1 MLLGL
6 VLHGILSFAGIPFW
20 PAMDVRSEPEVILP
34 IMGWIHG
41 FRMQLFFLVSGF
53 FTAMMWKKRGGTALV
68 KQRLLRIGIPLVAGA
83 VILFPTM
90 MVLGAWGGDVIAER
104 KEMRAAESQAKPKE
118 KKADQNAER
127 KSDQGL
133 QRLVLTG
140 NYTLV
145 KVALNRGGDV
155 NAKDD
160 SGTPLLTLATLADDR
175 AMIDLLLER
184 GADIE
189 GRGADGG
196 TALMSASFWG
206 REQAAQGL
214 LRAGAEVDAKN
225 KKGET
230 AIYLANL
237 DFELVEYFGKTF
249 GVEVTEKNRAA
260 RERIVKALEDGG
272 AKGDPWGWYKLLAF
286 LPILHHLW
294 FLHYLLWLLAIF
306 LPIALLARNFK
317 GRLPDFLIGVPGCLV
332 WLIPLTWWFQTLM
345 PGEFGPTTAVGF
357 VPWPP
362 LLGYYAIFFFFGAMC
377 FGRGIW
383 EEKVGRYWPLWFLFS
398 LVLGLWGM
406 NLLEEG
412 GEAVPWHANFVW
424 KTIIRI
430 MGFFWAYLGGG
441 DPMPWLASGF
451 AWTTIIA
458 MMGFFRAFL
467 NQGNPKVRYL
477 SDSAYWLYLAHVP
490 LMIAVQILISGWE
503 IPLIIKLAIVIGG
516 VTAVLLVIYEFAIRY
531 TWIGAILNGRKF
543 RVSSPPL
550 PIEKQ
555 DL

>member
-6 VLHGILSFAGIPFW
+6 VLHGILSFSGEPW
-20 PAMDVRSEPEVILP
+20 LAMDVGSEPEVILP
-34 IMGWIHG
+34 IIGWIHG

-83 VILFPTM
+83 VILLPTM
-90 MVLGAWGGDVIAER
+90 IVLAAWGGDVIAER
-104 KEMRAAESQAKPKE
+104 KEMRAEESKAKPKE
-118 KKADQNAER
+118 KKVDQNAER

-133 QRLVLTG
+133 QWLVRTG
-140 NYTLV
+140 NQTLV

-160 SGTPLLTLATLADDR
+160 FGTPLLTLATLEDDGE
-175 AMIDLLLER
+175 MIELLLER

-189 GRGADGG
+189 GRGAEGD
-196 TALMSASFWG
+196 TALMSASFLG
-206 REQAAQGL
+206 TEEAAQAL

-237 DFELVEYFGKTF
+237 DFEHVEYIGKRI
-249 GVEVTEKNRAA
+249 GVEVTEKNRGA
-260 RERIVKALEDGG
+260 RERIVKALKDGG

-383 EEKVGRYWPLWFLFS
+383 EEKVGRYWPLWFMFS

-406 NLLEEG
+406 VLLEEG
-412 GEAVPWHANFVW
+412 GDAV
-424 KTIIRI
+424 
-430 MGFFWAYLGGG
+430 
-441 DPMPWLASGF
+441 PWLASGF
-451 AWTTIIA
+451 AWMTIIA

-477 SDSAYWLYLAHVP
+477 SDSAYWLYLAHLP

-503 IPLIIKLAIVIGG
+503 IPLIFKLVIVIGG

-543 RVSSPPL
+543 RVPPLPL

-555 DL
+555 DV

>member
-6 VLHGILSFAGIPFW
+6 VLHGILSFSGVPIW
-20 PAMDVRSEPEVILP
+20 PAMDVRSSPEVILP
-34 IMGWIHG
+34 IIGWIHG

-53 FTAMMWKKRGGTALV
+53 FTAMMWGKRGGRALV
-68 KQRLLRIGIPLVAGA
+68 KQRLLRIGIPLVAGSF
-83 VILFPTM
+83 VLFPTM
-90 MVLGAWGGDVIAER
+90 MALGVWGGDVIAER
-104 KEMRAAESQAKPKE
+104 SEMRPEESKARPKVE
-118 KKADQNAER
+118 EGDRNAER

-160 SGTPLLTLATLADDR
+160 SGTPLLTLATLADDWE
-175 AMIDLLLER
+175 MIDLLLER
-184 GADIE
+184 GAEIE
-189 GRGADGG
+189 GRGDDGG

-206 REQAAQGL
+206 RERAAQAL

-237 DFELVEYFGKTF
+237 DFELVEFLGKTF
-249 GVEVTEKNRAA
+249 GVEVAEKNRTA

-286 LPILHHLW
+286 LPIFHHLW
-294 FLHYLLWLLAIF
+294 FLYYLLWLLVIF
-306 LPIALLARNFK
+306 VPVALAARK
-317 GRLPDFLIGVPGCLV
+317 LRWRLPSFLIGVPGCLV

-398 LVLGLWGM
+398 LVLGLYGM
-406 NLLEEG
+406 ELLEEG
-412 GEAVPWHANFVW
+412 GEAVPW
-424 KTIIRI
+424 
-430 MGFFWAYLGGG
+430 
-441 DPMPWLASGF
+441 LASGF
-451 AWTTIIA
+451 AWMTIIA

-477 SDSAYWLYLAHVP
+477 SDSAYWLYLAHLPV
-490 LMIAVQILISGWE
+490 MIVVQILISGWE
-503 IPLIIKLAIVIGG
+503 IPLIFKLVIVIGG

-531 TWIGAILNGRKF
+531 TWIGAILNGRKS
-543 RVSSPPL
+543 RVLLPPL

-555 DL
+555 DV

>member
-1 MLLGL
+1 VKERYHFLDGLRGGAMLLGL
-6 VLHGILSFAGIPFW
+6 ILHGILSFAGIPIW

-53 FTAMMWKKRGGTALV
+53 FTAMMWQKRGGKALV
-68 KQRLLRIGIPLVAGA
+68 KQRLQRIGIPLVAGA

-90 MVLGAWGGDVIAER
+90 MVLADWGGDVMAERSEMIAEES
-104 KEMRAAESQAKPKE
+104 KAEPKE
-118 KKADQNAER
+118 EKVGKNAER

-133 QRLVLTG
+133 QWLVLTG
-140 NYTLV
+140 NQTLV

-160 SGTPLLTLATLADDR
+160 SGTPLLTLATLADDEE
-175 AMIDLLLER
+175 MIELLLER
-184 GADIE
+184 GAEIE
-189 GRGADGG
+189 GRGNEGN

-206 REQAAQGL
+206 REEAALAL
-214 LRAGAEVDAKN
+214 LRAGADVNAEN

-230 AIYLANL
+230 VIYLANL
-237 DFELVEYFGKTF
+237 DFEWVEYFGKTF
-249 GVEVTEKNRAA
+249 GVEVTGKHRAA
-260 RERIVKALEDGG
+260 RERIVKSLKDGG
-272 AKGDPWGWYKLLAF
+272 AKGDSWGWYELLAF

-306 LPIALLARNFK
+306 LPVALLARNFK

-398 LVLGLWGM
+398 LVLGLYGM
-406 NLLEEG
+406 NLVEEG
-412 GEAVPWHANFVW
+412 GDAV
-424 KTIIRI
+424 
-430 MGFFWAYLGGG
+430 
-441 DPMPWLASGF
+441 PWLASGF

-503 IPLIIKLAIVIGG
+503 IPLIIKLVIVIGG
-516 VTAVLLVIYEFAIRY
+516 VTAFLLVIYHFAIRY

-543 RVSSPPL
+543 RVPPLPL

-555 DL
+555 DV

>member
-1 MLLGL
+1 MILGL
-6 VLHGILSFAGIPFW
+6 VLHGILSFSGEPW
-20 PAMDVRSEPEVILP
+20 LAMDVGSEPEVILP
-34 IMGWIHG
+34 IIGWIHG

-90 MVLGAWGGDVIAER
+90 MVLGAWGGEVIAER
-104 KEMRAAESQAKPKE
+104 TEMRAEESKAKPKE
-118 KKADQNAER
+118 KMADQNAER

-133 QRLVLTG
+133 QRLVLSG

-160 SGTPLLTLATLADDR
+160 SGTPLLTLATLADDW

-206 REQAAQGL
+206 REQAAQAL

-237 DFELVEYFGKTF
+237 DFELVEYFGKRI
-249 GVEVTEKNRAA
+249 GVEVSEKNRAA

-272 AKGDPWGWYKLLAF
+272 AKGDPWGWYKFLAF
-286 LPILHHLW
+286 VPILHHLW

-306 LPIALLARNFK
+306 LPFALVARNFK
-317 GRLPDFLIGVPGCLV
+317 GRLPDFLIGVPGCLGRLQRSGLFHGLRC
-332 WLIPLTWWFQTLM
+332 WATTRSSSFSARCALAE
-345 PGEFGPTTAVGF
+345 EFGRKRSV
-357 VPWPP
+357 
-362 LLGYYAIFFFFGAMC
+362 
-377 FGRGIW
+377 
-383 EEKVGRYWPLWFLFS
+383 
-398 LVLGLWGM
+398 
-406 NLLEEG
+406 
-412 GEAVPWHANFVW
+412 
-424 KTIIRI
+424 
-430 MGFFWAYLGGG
+430 
-441 DPMPWLASGF
+441 
-451 AWTTIIA
+451 
-458 MMGFFRAFL
+458 
-467 NQGNPKVRYL
+467 
-477 SDSAYWLYLAHVP
+477 
-490 LMIAVQILISGWE
+490 
-503 IPLIIKLAIVIGG
+503 VIGLYG
-516 VTAVLLVIYEFAIRY
+516 CCFPWSLGCMAWCFLRAGATQCRGLRAGLPGRQLL
-531 TWIGAILNGRKF
+531 
-543 RVSSPPL
+543 P
-550 PIEKQ
+550 
-555 DL
+555 

>member
-6 VLHGILSFAGIPFW
+6 VLHGILSFSGEPW
-20 PAMDVRSEPEVILP
+20 LAMDVGSEPEVILP
-34 IMGWIHG
+34 IIGWIHG

-83 VILFPTM
+83 VILLPTM
-90 MVLGAWGGDVIAER
+90 IVLAAWGGDVIAER
-104 KEMRAAESQAKPKE
+104 KEMRAEESKAKPKE

-133 QRLVLTG
+133 QWLVRTG
-140 NYTLV
+140 NQTLV

-160 SGTPLLTLATLADDR
+160 FGTPLLTLATLEDDGE
-175 AMIDLLLER
+175 MIELLLER

-189 GRGADGG
+189 GRGAEGD
-196 TALMSASFWG
+196 TALMSASFLG
-206 REQAAQGL
+206 TEEAAQAL

-237 DFELVEYFGKTF
+237 DFEHVEYIGKRI
-249 GVEVTEKNRAA
+249 GVKVTEKNRGA

-272 AKGDPWGWYKLLAF
+272 AKQNPWGWYKLLAF
-286 LPILHHLW
+286 FPILHHLW
-294 FLHYLLWLLAIF
+294 FLYYLLWLLVIF
-306 LPIALLARNFK
+306 LPVALLARNFK

-383 EEKVGRYWPLWFLFS
+383 EEKVGRYWPLWFMFS

-406 NLLEEG
+406 VLLEEG
-412 GEAVPWHANFVW
+412 GDAV
-424 KTIIRI
+424 
-430 MGFFWAYLGGG
+430 
-441 DPMPWLASGF
+441 PWLASGF
-451 AWTTIIA
+451 AWMTIIA

-477 SDSAYWLYLAHVP
+477 SDSAYWLYLAHLP

-503 IPLIIKLAIVIGG
+503 IPLIFKLVIVIGG

-543 RVSSPPL
+543 RVPPLPL

-555 DL
+555 DV

>member
-1 MLLGL
+1 MKERYHFLDGLRGGAMLLGL
-6 VLHGILSFAGIPFW
+6 VLHGILSFSGEPW
-20 PAMDVRSEPEVILP
+20 LAMDVGSEPEVILP
-34 IMGWIHG
+34 IIGWIHG

-53 FTAMMWKKRGGTALV
+53 FTAMMWKKRGGMALV

-90 MVLGAWGGDVIAER
+90 MVLAAWGGEVIAER
-104 KEMRAAESQAKPKE
+104 KEMRAEESKAKPKE

-133 QRLVLTG
+133 QRLVLSG

-160 SGTPLLTLATLADDR
+160 SGTPLLTWAALADDGE
-175 AMIDLLLER
+175 MIDLLLER

-206 REQAAQGL
+206 REQAAQAL

-286 LPILHHLW
+286 VPILHHLW

-306 LPIALLARNFK
+306 LPVALVARNFK

-383 EEKVGRYWPLWFLFS
+383 EEKVGRYWPLWFVFS

-406 NLLEEG
+406 VLHEEG
-412 GEAVPWHANFVW
+412 GDAV
-424 KTIIRI
+424 
-430 MGFFWAYLGGG
+430 
-441 DPMPWLASGF
+441 PWLASGF

-477 SDSAYWLYLAHVP
+477 SDSAYWLYLAHLPV
-490 LMIAVQILISGWE
+490 MIMVQILISGWE
-503 IPLIIKLAIVIGG
+503 IPLIIKLVIVIGG
-516 VTAVLLVIYEFAIRY
+516 VTAVLLVIYEFAVRY

-543 RVSSPPL
+543 RVSPPPL

-555 DL
+555 EV

>member
-6 VLHGILSFAGIPFW
+6 VLHGILSFAGIPMW

-104 KEMRAAESQAKPKE
+104 KEMRAAESNAKPKE

-133 QRLVLTG
+133 QWFVLTG

-206 REQAAQGL
+206 REQAAQAL

-237 DFELVEYFGKTF
+237 DFEWVEYLGKTF

-398 LVLGLWGM
+398 LVLGAFGM
-406 NLLEEG
+406 VLVE
-412 GEAVPWHANFVW
+412 
-424 KTIIRI
+424 K
-430 MGFFWAYLGGG
+430 GG
-441 DPMPWLASGF
+441 DAVPWLASGF

-490 LMIAVQILISGWE
+490 LMITVQILISGWE
-503 IPLIIKLAIVIGG
+503 IPLIIKLLIVIGG

-543 RVSSPPL
+543 RVSPLPL

>member
-6 VLHGILSFAGIPFW
+6 VLHGILSFAGIPIW

-104 KEMRAAESQAKPKE
+104 KEMRAEESKAKPKE
-118 KKADQNAER
+118 KKAGENAER

-206 REQAAQGL
+206 REQAAQAL
-214 LRAGAEVDAKN
+214 LRAGAEADAKN

-237 DFELVEYFGKTF
+237 DFEWVEYLGKTF
-249 GVEVTEKNRAA
+249 GVEVTEKNRVA

-306 LPIALLARNFK
+306 LPVALLARNFK
-317 GRLPDFLIGVPGCLV
+317 GRLPNFLIGVPGCLV

-398 LVLGLWGM
+398 LVLGLSGM
-406 NLLEEG
+406 VLVE
-412 GEAVPWHANFVW
+412 
-424 KTIIRI
+424 K
-430 MGFFWAYLGGG
+430 GG
-441 DPMPWLASGF
+441 DAVPWLASGF

-503 IPLIIKLAIVIGG
+503 IPLIIKLVIVIGG

-531 TWIGAILNGRKF
+531 TWIGAILNGRKL
-543 RVSSPPL
+543 RVSPPPL

>member
-1 MLLGL
+1 MKERYHFLDGLRGGAMLLGL
-6 VLHGILSFAGIPFW
+6 VLHGILSFSGEPW
-20 PAMDVRSEPEVILP
+20 LAMDVGSEPEVILP
-34 IMGWIHG
+34 IIGWIHG

-90 MVLGAWGGDVIAER
+90 MVLAAWGGEVIAER
-104 KEMRAAESQAKPKE
+104 TEMRAEESKAKPKE

-133 QRLVLTG
+133 QRLVLSG

-160 SGTPLLTLATLADDR
+160 SGTPLLTLATLADDW

-206 REQAAQGL
+206 REQAAQAL

-237 DFELVEYFGKTF
+237 DFEHVEYIGKRI

-272 AKGDPWGWYKLLAF
+272 AKGDPWGWYKFLAF
-286 LPILHHLW
+286 VPILHHLW

-306 LPIALLARNFK
+306 LPFALVARNFK

-383 EEKVGRYWPLWFLFS
+383 EEKVGRYWPLWLLFS
-398 LVLGLWGM
+398 LVLGLYGM
-406 NLLEEG
+406 VLLE
-412 GEAVPWHANFVW
+412 
-424 KTIIRI
+424 
-430 MGFFWAYLGGG
+430 GGG
-441 DPMPWLASGF
+441 DAVPWLASGF

-477 SDSAYWLYLAHVP
+477 SDSAYWLYLAHLPV
-490 LMIAVQILISGWE
+490 MIMVQILISGWE
-503 IPLIIKLAIVIGG
+503 IPLIIKLVIVIGG

-543 RVSSPPL
+543 RVSPPPL

-555 DL
+555 EV

>member
-1 MLLGL
+1 MKERYHFLDGLRGGAMLLGL
-6 VLHGILSFAGIPFW
+6 VLHGILSFAGEPW
-20 PAMDVRSEPEVILP
+20 LAMDVGSEPEVILP
-34 IMGWIHG
+34 IIGWIHG

-90 MVLGAWGGDVIAER
+90 MVLGAWGGEVIAER
-104 KEMRAAESQAKPKE
+104 TEMRAEESKAKPKE

-133 QRLVLTG
+133 QRLVLSG

-160 SGTPLLTLATLADDR
+160 SGTPLLTLATLADDW

-206 REQAAQGL
+206 REQAAQAL

-272 AKGDPWGWYKLLAF
+272 AKGDPWGWYKFLAF
-286 LPILHHLW
+286 VPILHHLW

-306 LPIALLARNFK
+306 LPFALVARNFK

-383 EEKVGRYWPLWFLFS
+383 EEKVGRYWPLWLLFS
-398 LVLGLWGM
+398 LVLGLYGM
-406 NLLEEG
+406 VLLE
-412 GEAVPWHANFVW
+412 
-424 KTIIRI
+424 
-430 MGFFWAYLGGG
+430 GGG
-441 DPMPWLASGF
+441 DAVPWLASGF

-477 SDSAYWLYLAHVP
+477 SDSAYWLYLAHLPV
-490 LMIAVQILISGWE
+490 MIMVQILISGWE
-503 IPLIIKLAIVIGG
+503 IPLIIKLVIVIGG

-531 TWIGAILNGRKF
+531 TWVGAILNGRKF
-543 RVSSPPL
+543 RVSPPPL

-555 DL
+555 EV

>member
-1 MLLGL
+1 
-6 VLHGILSFAGIPFW
+6 
-20 PAMDVRSEPEVILP
+20 
-34 IMGWIHG
+34 
-41 FRMQLFFLVSGF
+41 
-53 FTAMMWKKRGGTALV
+53 
-68 KQRLLRIGIPLVAGA
+68 
-83 VILFPTM
+83 
-90 MVLGAWGGDVIAER
+90 
-104 KEMRAAESQAKPKE
+104 
-118 KKADQNAER
+118 
-127 KSDQGL
+127 
-133 QRLVLTG
+133 
-140 NYTLV
+140 
-145 KVALNRGGDV
+145 
-155 NAKDD
+155 
-160 SGTPLLTLATLADDR
+160 
-175 AMIDLLLER
+175 
-184 GADIE
+184 
-189 GRGADGG
+189 
-196 TALMSASFWG
+196 
-206 REQAAQGL
+206 
-214 LRAGAEVDAKN
+214 
-225 KKGET
+225 

-286 LPILHHLW
+286 VPILHHLW

-383 EEKVGRYWPLWFLFS
+383 EEKVGRYWPLWFVFS

-406 NLLEEG
+406 VLVE
-412 GEAVPWHANFVW
+412 
-424 KTIIRI
+424 K
-430 MGFFWAYLGGG
+430 GG
-441 DPMPWLASGF
+441 DAVPWLASGF

-503 IPLIIKLAIVIGG
+503 IPLIIKLVIVIGG

-543 RVSSPPL
+543 RVSPPPL

>member
-1 MLLGL
+1 MKERYHFLDGLRGGAMLLGL
-6 VLHGILSFAGIPFW
+6 VLHGILSFSGEPW
-20 PAMDVRSEPEVILP
+20 LAMDVGSEPEVILP
-34 IMGWIHG
+34 IIGWIHG

-53 FTAMMWKKRGGTALV
+53 FTAMMWKKRGGMALV

-90 MVLGAWGGDVIAER
+90 MVLAAWGGEVIAER
-104 KEMRAAESQAKPKE
+104 KEMRAEESKAKPKE

-133 QRLVLTG
+133 QRLVLSG

-160 SGTPLLTLATLADDR
+160 SGTPLLTLATLADDW

-206 REQAAQGL
+206 REQAAQAL

-272 AKGDPWGWYKLLAF
+272 AKGDPWGWYKFLAF
-286 LPILHHLW
+286 VPILHHLW

-306 LPIALLARNFK
+306 LPFALVARNLK

-383 EEKVGRYWPLWFLFS
+383 EEKVGRYWPLWLLFS
-398 LVLGLWGM
+398 LVLGLYGM
-406 NLLEEG
+406 ELLE
-412 GEAVPWHANFVW
+412 
-424 KTIIRI
+424 
-430 MGFFWAYLGGG
+430 GGG
-441 DPMPWLASGF
+441 DAVPWLASGF

-477 SDSAYWLYLAHVP
+477 SDSTYWLYLAHLPV
-490 LMIAVQILISGWE
+490 MIMVQILISGWE
-503 IPLIIKLAIVIGG
+503 IPLIIKLVIVIGG
-516 VTAVLLVIYEFAIRY
+516 VTAVLLVIYEFAVRY

-543 RVSSPPL
+543 RVSPPPL

-555 DL
+555 EV

>member
-6 VLHGILSFAGIPFW
+6 ILHGILSFAGIPIW

-34 IMGWIHG
+34 IIGWIHG

-53 FTAMMWKKRGGTALV
+53 FTAMMWKKRGGMALV

-90 MVLGAWGGDVIAER
+90 MVLAAWGGEVIAER
-104 KEMRAAESQAKPKE
+104 KEMRAEESKAKPKE

-133 QRLVLTG
+133 QRLVLSG

-160 SGTPLLTLATLADDR
+160 SGTPLLTLATLADDW

-206 REQAAQGL
+206 REQAAQAL

-272 AKGDPWGWYKLLAF
+272 AKGDPWGWYKFLAF
-286 LPILHHLW
+286 VPILHHLW
-294 FLHYLLWLLAIF
+294 FLHYLLWFLAIF
-306 LPIALLARNFK
+306 VPVALVARNFK

-383 EEKVGRYWPLWFLFS
+383 EEKVGRYWPLWLLFS
-398 LVLGLWGM
+398 LVLGLYGM
-406 NLLEEG
+406 VLLE
-412 GEAVPWHANFVW
+412 
-424 KTIIRI
+424 
-430 MGFFWAYLGGG
+430 GGG
-441 DPMPWLASGF
+441 DAVPWLASGF

-467 NQGNPKVRYL
+467 NQGNPRVRYL
-477 SDSAYWLYLAHVP
+477 SDSAYWLYLAHLPV
-490 LMIAVQILISGWE
+490 MIMVQILISGWE
-503 IPLIIKLAIVIGG
+503 IPLIIKLVIVIGG
-516 VTAVLLVIYEFAIRY
+516 VTAVLLVIYHFAIRY
-531 TWIGAILNGRKF
+531 TWVGAILNGRKF
-543 RVSSPPL
+543 RVSPPPL

-555 DL
+555 EV

>member
-1 MLLGL
+1 MKERYHFLDGLRGGAMLLGL
-6 VLHGILSFAGIPFW
+6 VLHGILSFAGIPMW

-34 IMGWIHG
+34 IIGWIHG

-90 MVLGAWGGDVIAER
+90 MVLGDWGGDVIAER
-104 KEMRAAESQAKPKE
+104 KEMRAVESKAKPKE
-118 KKADQNAER
+118 KKAGENAG

-145 KVALNRGGDV
+145 KVALNRGRDV

-175 AMIDLLLER
+175 GMIDLLLER

-189 GRGADGG
+189 GRGDDGG

-206 REQAAQGL
+206 REQAAQAL

-237 DFELVEYFGKTF
+237 DFEWVEYLGKTF

-383 EEKVGRYWPLWFLFS
+383 EEKVGRYWPLWFVFS

-406 NLLEEG
+406 VLVE
-412 GEAVPWHANFVW
+412 
-424 KTIIRI
+424 K
-430 MGFFWAYLGGG
+430 GG
-441 DPMPWLASGF
+441 DAVPWLASGF

-490 LMIAVQILISGWE
+490 VMIVVQILISGWE
-503 IPLIIKLAIVIGG
+503 IPLIIKLLIVIGG

-543 RVSSPPL
+543 RVPPLPL

>member
-6 VLHGILSFAGIPFW
+6 VLHGILSFSGEPW
-20 PAMDVRSEPEVILP
+20 LAMDVRSEPEVILP
-34 IMGWIHG
+34 VIGWIHG

-68 KQRLLRIGIPLVAGA
+68 TQRLLRIGIPLVAGA

-90 MVLGAWGGDVIAER
+90 MVLGAWGGEVMAER
-104 KEMRAAESQAKPKE
+104 SEMRAEESKAKPKE

-127 KSDQGL
+127 KLDQGL
-133 QRLVLTG
+133 QRFVLTG

-160 SGTPLLTLATLADDR
+160 SGTPLLTLATLADDGE
-175 AMIDLLLER
+175 MIDLLLER

-237 DFELVEYFGKTF
+237 DFELVEHFGKTF
-249 GVEVTEKNRAA
+249 GIEVTEKNRAA
-260 RERIVKALEDGG
+260 RKRIAKSLEDGG
-272 AKGDPWGWYKLLAF
+272 AKGDPWGWYKLFAF
-286 LPILHHLW
+286 VPILHHLW

-306 LPIALLARNFK
+306 VPVALVARKFK
-317 GRLPDFLIGVPGCLV
+317 WRLPDFLIGVPGCLV

-345 PGEFGPTTAVGF
+345 PGEFGPTTAVGI

-398 LVLGLWGM
+398 LPLGLYGM
-406 NLLEEG
+406 EVFEEG
-412 GEAVPWHANFVW
+412 GDVADFLNLMTGSLFVYGMELLE
-424 KTIIRI
+424 K
-430 MGFFWAYLGGG
+430 GG
-441 DPMPWLASGF
+441 DAVPWLASGF
-451 AWTTIIA
+451 AWITIIA

-467 NQGNPKVRYL
+467 NQGNPRVRYL

-490 LMIAVQILISGWE
+490 VMIAVQIVISGWE
-503 IPLIIKLAIVIGG
+503 IPLVMKLVIVIGG
-516 VTAVLLVIYEFAIRY
+516 VTAFLLVIYHFAIRY
-531 TWIGAILNGRKF
+531 TRVGEVLNGRKL
-543 RVSSPPL
+543 RVQPPPL
-550 PIEKQ
+550 PIEK
-555 DL
+555 

>member
-6 VLHGILSFAGIPFW
+6 ILHGILSFAGIPIW

-53 FTAMMWKKRGGTALV
+53 FTAMMWQKRGGKALV
-68 KQRLLRIGIPLVAGA
+68 KQRLQRIGIPLVAGA

-90 MVLGAWGGDVIAER
+90 MVLADWGGDVMAERSEMIAEES
-104 KEMRAAESQAKPKE
+104 KAEPKE
-118 KKADQNAER
+118 EKVGKNAER

-133 QRLVLTG
+133 QWLVLTG
-140 NYTLV
+140 NQTLV

-160 SGTPLLTLATLADDR
+160 SGTPLLTLATLADDEE
-175 AMIDLLLER
+175 MIELLLER
-184 GADIE
+184 GAEIE
-189 GRGADGG
+189 GRGNEGN

-206 REQAAQGL
+206 REEAALAL
-214 LRAGAEVDAKN
+214 LRAGADVNAEN

-230 AIYLANL
+230 VIYLANL
-237 DFELVEYFGKTF
+237 DFEWVEYFGKTF
-249 GVEVTEKNRAA
+249 GVEVTGKHRAA
-260 RERIVKALEDGG
+260 RERIVKSLKDGG
-272 AKGDPWGWYKLLAF
+272 AKGDSWGWYELLAF

-306 LPIALLARNFK
+306 LPVALLARNFK

-398 LVLGLWGM
+398 LVLGLYGM
-406 NLLEEG
+406 NLVEEG
-412 GEAVPWHANFVW
+412 GDAV
-424 KTIIRI
+424 
-430 MGFFWAYLGGG
+430 
-441 DPMPWLASGF
+441 PWLASGF

-503 IPLIIKLAIVIGG
+503 IPLIIKLVIVIGG
-516 VTAVLLVIYEFAIRY
+516 VTAFLLVIYHFAIRY

-543 RVSSPPL
+543 RVPPLPL

-555 DL
+555 DV

>member
-6 VLHGILSFAGIPFW
+6 VLHGILSFSGVPIW

-34 IMGWIHG
+34 MIGWIHG

-53 FTAMMWKKRGGTALV
+53 FTAMMWRKRGGRALV
-68 KQRLLRIGIPLVAGA
+68 KQRLLRIGIPLVAGSF
-83 VILFPTM
+83 VLVPTM

-104 KEMRAAESQAKPKE
+104 AEMRPEESKARPKVE
-118 KKADQNAER
+118 EGDRNAER
-127 KSDQGL
+127 KSDKGL
-133 QRLVLTG
+133 QWLVLTG
-140 NYTLV
+140 NQTLV
-145 KVALNRGGDV
+145 KVTLNRGGDV
-155 NAKDD
+155 NGKDD
-160 SGTPLLTLATLADDR
+160 SGTPLLTLAALADDGE
-175 AMIDLLLER
+175 MIELLIER

-196 TALMSASFWG
+196 TALISASFWG
-206 REQAAQGL
+206 REEAALAL

-230 AIYLANL
+230 AIFSANV

-249 GVEVTEKNRAA
+249 GIEVTEKNRGA

-272 AKGDPWGWYKLLAF
+272 AKEDPWRLYKLLAF
-286 LPILHHLW
+286 VPIFHHLW
-294 FLHYLLWLLAIF
+294 FLYYLLWLLVIF
-306 LPIALLARNFK
+306 VPVALLARNFK
-317 GRLPDFLIGVPGCLV
+317 WRLPDFLIGVPGCLV

-383 EEKVGRYWPLWFLFS
+383 EEKVGRYWPLWFVFS

-406 NLLEEG
+406 VLLEEG
-412 GEAVPWHANFVW
+412 GEAVPW
-424 KTIIRI
+424 
-430 MGFFWAYLGGG
+430 
-441 DPMPWLASGF
+441 LASGF
-451 AWTTIIA
+451 AWMTIIA

-477 SDSAYWLYLAHVP
+477 SDSAYWLYLAHLPV
-490 LMIAVQILISGWE
+490 MIAVQILISGWE
-503 IPLIIKLAIVIGG
+503 IPLIIKLVIVIGG

-543 RVSSPPL
+543 RVSPPPL